1 MKWTWGARPD
11 LSGRWVGWRFL
22 VIGTAGVLM
31 LVACSGLDQSVSSS
45 DTSNDAGNSASA
57 AGSPSGVRGI
67 VTDESGA
74 PLEGVGIAVTAG
86 PGPIPE
92 ILRLTDA
99 NGEYMWPLKQGKYT
113 LAAYMDGYEPLSQ
126 EVTVK
131 QDEIAQLDFE
141 LKKSP

>member
-1 MKWTWGARPD
+1 MKWTFGARPD
-11 LSGRWVGWRFL
+11 LSGTRVGWRFL
-22 VIGTAGVLM
+22 VIGMAGVLM
-31 LVACSGLDQSVSSS
+31 LTACSGPDQPVSSS

-57 AGSPSGVRGI
+57 AGSPSGVQGV

-74 PLEGVGIAVTAG
+74 PMEGVGIAVTAG

-99 NGEYMWPLKQGKYT
+99 NGEYMWPLKKGQYT

-131 QDEIAQLDFE
+131 QGEIAQLDFQ
-141 LKKSP
+141 LTKSP

>member
-1 MKWTWGARPD
+1 MSAKSGARNER
-11 LSGRWVGWRFL
+11 GHGWLGLRL
-22 VIGTAGVLM
+22 VAIGLAGVLLM
-31 LVACSGLDQSVSSS
+31 TACGGPDQPVSSS

-131 QDEIAQLDFE
+131 QDEIAQLDFQ
-141 LKKSP
+141 LTTSP